1 MKILKHLRS
10 DWFRY
15 GFETLAVV
23 VGILI
28 AFALDN
34 WNEDRKEDILEIQY
48 LNGML
53 SDLQYDTAYYKRRIS
68 ESEWIVENHVEAI
81 RQMYKIQRSLEDVRD
96 LLNITGWSSEQLT
109 TRNSTYVELTNSGS
123 MSLINNLDLKDQIID
138 YYRENGQAAAHFREY
153 NEFTSRHAVGVNNV
167 IKNYDKIHGYNADIY
182 LNHIEIPDSD
192 WVFINDPSSEKFQ
205 SLENLIDI
213 YRSKHLSFLISLRSL
228 QDLSIHL
235 VDSIQKELDLRE

>member
-1 MKILKHLRS
+1 MRILKHLKT

-23 VGILI
+23 FGILI

-48 LNGML
+48 LSGL
-53 SDLQYDTAYYKRRIS
+53 QSDLQYDTAYYNRRIS
-68 ESEWIVENHVEAI
+68 ESEWIVENHVGAI

-109 TRNSTYVELTNSGS
+109 TRNSTYIELTNSGS
-123 MSLINNLDLKDQIID
+123 MSLINNLDLKDKIIN
-138 YYRENGQAAAHFREY
+138 YYRENDQAAAHFREF
-153 NEFTSRHAVGVNNV
+153 NEFTSRHAVQVNNV
-167 IKNYDKIHGYNADIY
+167 IKNLDKIHGYNADIY

-192 WVFINDPSSEKFQ
+192 WIFINDPSSEKFQ

-213 YRSKHLSFLISLRSL
+213 YRSKHRSFLLSLRSL
-228 QDLSIHL
+228 EELSIQL
-235 VDSIQKELDLRE
+235 VDEIHKELELRE